1 VKLIIRPF
9 ALRSILGL
17 SASRRACSRDRQ
29 ALINRVLCVAAVG
42 VGAVAGAIA
51 LRHSRTEPAAPPN
64 VPSPEPAVAAA
75 TAPAHTWSLR
85 TGGWTIRVDGAE
97 IPIPSLAEQ
106 TASRPRA
113 SLALSI
119 SPFDRLI
126 LHHAKAEGF
135 DWRLIAALIYEESR
149 FKPDSVSDK
158 GAVGLMQVR
167 PIAAQAVGAE
177 HFAAP
182 AENIQAG
189 VRYLHLL
196 EGLFPTAQG
205 RDQLSLVLAA
215 YNIGPGHVRD
225 AQALARRFGYDP
237 NRWEDGIDLMLPL
250 LEQPTI
256 HRRLP
261 HGFGKGSET
270 VAYVQRILE
279 RYRHYQIEQAADVAS
294 AGSSVS
300 RNPG

>member
-1 VKLIIRPF
+1 MPAMAVHP
-9 ALRSILGL
+9 SVL
-17 SASRRACSRDRQ
+17 S
-29 ALINRVLCVAAVG
+29 RVLRVAAVG
-42 VGAVAGAIA
+42 LGAAAVAIVLQQRRAEHGGD
-51 LRHSRTEPAAPPN
+51 PAPSSG
-64 VPSPEPAVAAA
+64 PSPEPAVAAA
-75 TAPAHTWSLR
+75 APSHTWSLR
-85 TGGWTIRVDGAE
+85 TGGWYIRVDGAD
-97 IPIPSLAEQ
+97 IPIPSLTEQ

-113 SLALSI
+113 SLAISI

-158 GAVGLMQVR
+158 GAYGLMQVR
-167 PIAAQAVGAE
+167 PIAAQAVGAD

-182 AENIQAG
+182 DDNIQAG
-189 VRYLHLL
+189 VRYLHQL
-196 EGLFPTAQG
+196 EGLFAAAQG

-225 AQALARRFGYDP
+225 AQSLARHFGYDP

-250 LEQPTI
+250 LEQASI
-256 HRRLP
+256 HRHLP

-270 VAYVQRILE
+270 VAYVHRILE

-294 AGSSVS
+294 SAAGISGSH
-300 RNPG
+300 G